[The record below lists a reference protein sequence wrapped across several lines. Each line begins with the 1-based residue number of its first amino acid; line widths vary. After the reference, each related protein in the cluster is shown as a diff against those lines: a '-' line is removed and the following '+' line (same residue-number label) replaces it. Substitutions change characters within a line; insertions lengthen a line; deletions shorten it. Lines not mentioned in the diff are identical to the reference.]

1 MDIEVLLAD
10 ILKELTKTNAL
21 LQRQIDLLEIS
32 TRIWQNAE
40 ASDFENSEMQ
50 REIHG
55 SSYARRG

>member
-1 MDIEVLLAD
+1 METNE
-10 ILKELTKTNAL
+10 ILQKILEQLTKTNAL

-40 ASDFENSEMQ
+40 ASDFENSEIQ

-55 SSYARRG
+55 SPYPRRG